1 MASEARQKEFLGKGL
16 AERLP
21 NTLFEKNRNQFVK
34 MFREQAAQSG
44 IAFFQGASEVPIN
57 SSDVCYPEYQEA
69 FFYYLFGVTEMDS
82 FGTIDFESGKTTVF
96 VPKMDNF
103 YKIWM
108 TTLNLEE
115 YAKKYPLI
123 DEFRYT
129 DDIEDYFKAL
139 QPAQVYL
146 NSGVN
151 SCSKLTS
158 LSPNI

>member
-1 MASEARQKEFLGKGL
+1 
-16 AERLP
+16 
-21 NTLFEKNRNQFVK
+21 
-34 MFREQAAQSG
+34 
-44 IAFFQGASEVPIN
+44 
-57 SSDVCYPEYQEA
+57 
-69 FFYYLFGVTEMDS
+69 MDS
-82 FGTIDFESGKTTVF
+82 FATLDFETGKTTVF

-129 DDIEDYFKAL
+129 DEIEDYFKAL

-146 NSGVN
+146 NVGVN

-158 LSPNI
+158 MSPNTQVIEKASPNTKIDKDTMHDILVESRVFKNDEEL